1 MICIKINIYM
11 QFQNEGQ
18 SLLKMGLW
26 IIFAVL
32 FQNDREFWTNG
43 RSIMFVTWP
52 SNFTYGCTG
61 QSQEHISSYTPFLHI
76 SLKINTQS
84 VHTMIV

>member
-32 FQNDREFWTNG
+32 FQNDREFWTNTT
-43 RSIMFVTWP
+43 VD
-52 SNFTYGCTG
+52 
-61 QSQEHISSYTPFLHI
+61 Q
-76 SLKINTQS
+76 
-84 VHTMIV
+84 